1 MSGAETSRSSAHG
14 TAETSTEQLSFSL
27 TSDPATPA
35 EQSVFIAD
43 LVRLGVSESIWDVF
57 NSVLQTSTPH
67 SKPLALRGYDDG
79 TLVGISLI
87 YECKKTGQ
95 SFFDPP
101 LSTIYDMPG
110 LPTFIWL
117 RYGVTVD
124 HFANPGFVAES
135 VDREQFVEQAITY
148 LLEQYMVGNVV
159 EYAASPTR
167 GNAVT
172 FPFAD
177 TGIIDVDEMG
187 SLDDFTSR
195 GKNLKRKLK
204 KFRNKGGEIQII
216 EGGMPPLL
224 RNAALDAFETL
235 DFLVRTPF
243 QDNYLNMANAA
254 MSLES
259 PEMVHFVALLD
270 GEYAGHQSF
279 CRAGDQIHCQAG
291 AFDRSRKTTYHA
303 YENIIVTSVDYAL
316 DQDLWRIDYGPV
328 LNETKAKLM
337 TRFIQ
342 CENRTYVR
350 YRPMA
355 AALPL
360 LIGRSKLNPQR
371 LAPWTGLGEPAALSF
386 V

>member
-1 MSGAETSRSSAHG
+1 MTSAENRRSATHG
-14 TAETSTEQLSFSL
+14 TGELSAQELSFSL
-27 TSDPATPA
+27 TSDPIIPA
-35 EQSVFIAD
+35 EQSVFAD
-43 LVRLGVSESIWDVF
+43 DLARLGVNESVWGIF
-57 NSVLQTSTPH
+57 NSVLETSTLY
-67 SKPLALRGYDDG
+67 STPLTLRGYSDG
-79 TLVGISLI
+79 ALAGISLI

-101 LSTIYDMPG
+101 LSTLYDMPG

-124 HFANPGFVAES
+124 HFANPGFVAKTM
-135 VDREQFVEQAITY
+135 DREQFVEQAITY
-148 LLEQYMVGNVV
+148 LLQQYMVGNVV

-167 GNAVT
+167 GNAVK

-177 TGIIDVDEMG
+177 TGLIDVSELA

-204 KFRNKGGEIQII
+204 KFRNKGGEIQLI
-216 EGGMPPLL
+216 EGSMPSFL
-224 RNAALDAFETL
+224 RDAALNAFETL
-235 DFLVRTPF
+235 DYPVRTPF
-243 QDNYLNMANAA
+243 QDNYLNMANAG
-254 MSLES
+254 MSLDS
-259 PEMVHFVALLD
+259 PDMVHFVALLE
-270 GEYAGHQSF
+270 GEYVGHQSF

-291 AFDRSRKTTYHA
+291 AFDRRRKSTYHA
-303 YENIIVTSVDYAL
+303 YENIIVTSVEYAL

-360 LIGRSKLNPQR
+360 LIGRSKLSPER